1 MIRWIR
7 LSVVGRCRARF
18 AGKRANMNV
27 SHAQIVFCAVSRAV
41 HAQLTPLCPSLPP
54 YVPLSTQR
62 NVNGLGGGREGE
74 RDAGGRGMPDADTTF
89 STRSQLLPPSFT
101 FSPGKVSRY
110 KNYTLLGE
118 RSLNLVTRVGRFL
131 GRKVEGREEK
141 LRRASCL
148 SKRKHVLKT
157 PRRCNVPC
165 SR

>member
-1 MIRWIR
+1 MRWIW
-7 LSVVGRCRARF
+7 LSVVGRCRARL

-41 HAQLTPLCPSLPP
+41 HAQLTPLCPSLPMSP
-54 YVPLSTQR
+54 SRLNATSMAS
-62 NVNGLGGGREGE
+62 GEGGTPSGH
-74 RDAGGRGMPDADTTF
+74 AGCGHHFPHTF
-89 STRSQLLPPSFT
+89 AAFAPSFT

-118 RSLNLVTRVGRFL
+118 RSLNLVTRVGRLL
-131 GRKVEGREEK
+131 GRKVEGREK